1 MVQICSVDGC
11 KSKHSAKGYCGK
23 HYRKWRAY
31 GDPLTSANPKE
42 TRKKISETSIGR
54 TPWNKGK
61 KWPEITKKKIGILTK
76 IALSNPTTKQK
87 MQLSQL
93 GRKHTDETKEKIG
106 SAHLGTKKS
115 KETKKKISESQKI
128 RYVNNP
134 ILAKQISERIK
145 GRKATD
151 ETKIKMSITRKG
163 KITRFDYK
171 HSEETKMKIS
181 KKTSGRNNP
190 NYGKVHSDVALE
202 KIRRARDRQVFPR
215 KDSKPELLVQSI
227 LVKNNI
233 DFTKHFSFKLT
244 RSRHQAD
251 LMIEPHKIIEVFG
264 DYWHFNPK
272 HYDGESVQK
281 KSGKNVKVKDVWK
294 YDKYVI
300 DGMRTQG
307 YKVLVVWESELK
319 DKLEDTSKKILK
331 FAKS

>member
-1 MVQICSVDGC
+1 MI
-11 KSKHSAKGYCGK
+11 
-23 HYRKWRAY
+23 Y
-31 GDPLTSANPKE
+31 GDPLVSANPKE
-42 TRKKISETSIGR
+42 TRKKLSETSKGR

-61 KWPEITKKKIGILTK
+61 KWPETTKEKIGILTK
-76 IALSNPTTKQK
+76 IALSNTATKQK
-87 MQLSQL
+87 MKLSQL
-93 GRKHTDETKEKIG
+93 GRKHTKETKIKIG
-106 SAHLGTKKS
+106 SAHLGKKMS
-115 KETKKKISESQKI
+115 KETKKKLSESLKI
-128 RYVNNP
+128 TYANNP
-134 ILAKQISERIK
+134 ILRKQISERTK

-151 ETKIKMSITRKG
+151 ETKRKMSIARKG
-163 KITRFDYK
+163 KTTRFGYN

-190 NYGKVHSDVALE
+190 NYGKLHSDVALE

-227 LVKNNI
+227 FAKNNI

-251 LMIEPHKIIEVFG
+251 LMIEPNKIIEVFG

-300 DGMRTQG
+300 DGMENQG
-307 YKVLVVWESELK
+307 YKVLVVWELELEK
-319 DKLEDTSKKILK
+319 ELDKTTKKILK
-331 FAKS
+331 FVKT